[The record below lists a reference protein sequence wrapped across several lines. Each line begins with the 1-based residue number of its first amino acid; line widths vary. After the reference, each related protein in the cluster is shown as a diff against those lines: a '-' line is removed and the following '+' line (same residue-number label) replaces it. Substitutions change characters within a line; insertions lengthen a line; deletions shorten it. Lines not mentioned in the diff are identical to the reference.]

1 MEQSLRKRQRKSSNP
16 MKFTPIYDVEKI
28 IRNQTDVVLALAK
41 HILPKGSNSNV
52 VFSPISVQLVLGL
65 IAAGSEGHAL
75 NQLLSFLK
83 VDSTQ
88 ELNALASHVVQNVFE
103 GPASLSLANGVADS
117 VYKAVPHV
125 VDFRNQEKIRFGKLG
140 FGEFTEVTEYGDG
153 FGWIAMSILMNG
165 KNIHEIRLDFSLS
178 LPTISQAS
186 EATNNV
192 NSWIQNKTN
201 GLVKNTVPPDQ
212 FDEQSKIVFAN
223 AIYFKGSWAVPFS
236 DWMTDTFDF
245 HLLNDEKVQV
255 SFMSYYMQQ
264 AFINVCDRFKVLKL
278 PYATC
283 QISMYILLPD
293 AKDAL
298 APLVDKLATGTG
310 FLEHLDIPDLSE
322 VRGKYRVPKFKVSFG
337 FDATEAL
344 KEFGL
349 REPFIP
355 GGLNTMMDSERN
367 ELLYVS
373 NILQKSS
380 IQIDEEGTEA
390 SPCTS
395 IAMPP
400 PEVPP
405 LSIDFVA
412 DHPFLF
418 IIREDSTG
426 VVLFVG
432 QVLNP
437 LAI

>member
-1 MEQSLRKRQRKSSNP
+1 MTS
-16 MKFTPIYDVEKI
+16 
-28 IRNQTDVVLALAK
+28 
-41 HILPKGSNSNV
+41 
-52 VFSPISVQLVLGL
+52 
-65 IAAGSEGHAL
+65 
-75 NQLLSFLK
+75 
-83 VDSTQ
+83 
-88 ELNALASHVVQNVFE
+88 
-103 GPASLSLANGVADS
+103 
-117 VYKAVPHV
+117 
-125 VDFRNQEKIRFGKLG
+125 
-140 FGEFTEVTEYGDG
+140 
-153 FGWIAMSILMNG
+153 
-165 KNIHEIRLDFSLS
+165 
-178 LPTISQAS
+178 
-186 EATNNV
+186 NV

-201 GLVKNTVPPDQ
+201 GLVKDTVPPDQ

-255 SFMSYYMQQ
+255 SFMSYYMKQ
-264 AFINVCDRFKVLKL
+264 AFINVCDGFKVLKL
-278 PYATC
+278 PYDTC
-283 QISMYILLPD
+283 QLISMYILLPD
-293 AKDAL
+293 AKDGL
-298 APLVDKLATGTG
+298 PSLVDKLATGTG

-322 VRGKYRVPKFKVSFG
+322 VLGKYRVPKFKVSFG

-437 LAI
+437 L

>member
-1 MEQSLRKRQRKSSNP
+1 MEQSFRKRQRKSSNP
-16 MKFTPIYDVEKI
+16 TKFTPIYDVEKI
-28 IRNQTDVVLALAK
+28 IRNQTDVALVLAK
-41 HILPKGSNSNV
+41 HILRKGSHSNV
-52 VFSPISVQLVLGL
+52 VFSPISVQLVLAL
-65 IAAGSEGHAL
+65 IAAGSEGHTL
-75 NQLLSFLK
+75 NYQLLSFLK

-103 GPASLSLANGVADS
+103 GPASLSLANGVWTDRSVSFKPFFREVADS
-117 VYKAVPHV
+117 VYKAVSHV
-125 VDFRNQEKIRFGKLG
+125 VDFRNR
-140 FGEFTEVTEYGDG
+140 
-153 FGWIAMSILMNG
+153 
-165 KNIHEIRLDFSLS
+165 
-178 LPTISQAS
+178 AS
-186 EATNNV
+186 EATSNV
-192 NSWIQNKTN
+192 NSWIERETN
-201 GLVKNTVPPDQ
+201 GLVKGTVPPHK
-212 FDEQSKIVFAN
+212 FDEKSKIVFAN
-223 AIYFKGSWAVPFS
+223 AIYFKASWAVPFS

-255 SFMSYYMQQ
+255 SFMSYYMKQ
-264 AFINVCDRFKVLKL
+264 AFINVCDGFKVLKL
-278 PYATC
+278 PYHTC
-283 QISMYILLPD
+283 QLISMYILLPD
-293 AKDAL
+293 AKDGL
-298 APLVDKLATGTG
+298 PSLVDKLATGTG

>member
-1 MEQSLRKRQRKSSNP
+1 MLPSL
-16 MKFTPIYDVEKI
+16 IKI
-28 IRNQTDVVLALAK
+28 IIIVL
-41 HILPKGSNSNV
+41 P
-52 VFSPISVQLVLGL
+52 VLC
-65 IAAGSEGHAL
+65 A
-75 NQLLSFLK
+75 
-83 VDSTQ
+83 
-88 ELNALASHVVQNVFE
+88 
-103 GPASLSLANGVADS
+103 
-117 VYKAVPHV
+117 
-125 VDFRNQEKIRFGKLG
+125 
-140 FGEFTEVTEYGDG
+140 
-153 FGWIAMSILMNG
+153 
-165 KNIHEIRLDFSLS
+165 
-178 LPTISQAS
+178 QAS
-186 EATNNV
+186 DVTSNV

-201 GLVKNTVPPDQ
+201 GLVKDTVPPDQ

-236 DWMTDTFDF
+236 DWMTDTLDF

-255 SFMSYYMQQ
+255 SFMSYYMKQ
-264 AFINVCDRFKVLKL
+264 AFINVCDGFKVLKL
-278 PYATC
+278 PYDTC
-283 QISMYILLPD
+283 QLISMYILLPD
-293 AKDAL
+293 AKDGL
-298 APLVDKLATGTG
+298 PSLVDKLATGTG

-395 IAMPP
+395 VAMPP
-400 PEVPP
+400 ANVPP